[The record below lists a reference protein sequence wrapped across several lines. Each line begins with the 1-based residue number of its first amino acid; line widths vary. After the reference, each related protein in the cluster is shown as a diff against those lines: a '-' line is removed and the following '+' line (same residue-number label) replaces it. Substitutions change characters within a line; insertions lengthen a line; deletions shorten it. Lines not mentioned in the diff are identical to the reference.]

1 MSPLLQLLSFWKFL
15 FSTRFSYQHFLLYNN
30 WPTFFRISYLPIN
43 SFLSVMTRWYLY
55 VVCLSITTRDSAVYI
70 LPSCQLFLILCP
82 TVLVRRMPLV
92 LTRCSG
98 QYSSQNLPAVP
109 PVFSSLLPTRC
120 CHSMCLNPYPLFP
133 PVCPVTP
140 AGWFRRNTCWVAP
153 RTAQWW
159 RRVWPVRL
167 QAARKCLRCR
177 PVASPPGKAHWPEWG
192 SASCREPALSFPTS
206 HCPLAGICKGCWLHN
221 TNMNRK
227 RPKLH
232 AWHTQ
237 QKNNTHFMKRDTDVQ
252 TLLYRSRLQSLQTE
266 TKYCKMSRWQF
277 YYKNFPV

>member
-1 MSPLLQLLSFWKFL
+1 
-15 FSTRFSYQHFLLYNN
+15 
-30 WPTFFRISYLPIN
+30 
-43 SFLSVMTRWYLY
+43 
-55 VVCLSITTRDSAVYI
+55 
-70 LPSCQLFLILCP
+70 
-82 TVLVRRMPLV
+82 MPLV

-140 AGWFRRNTCWVAP
+140 AGWSRRNTCWVAP

-221 TNMNRK
+221 TNMNRRDQSYTRDICSRRIIHTSWSEILSCRLCYTGQDCNPCKQK
-227 RPKLH
+227 RNTAKCQDGSFTRRTSQFKLG
-232 AWHTQ
+232 
-237 QKNNTHFMKRDTDVQ
+237 
-252 TLLYRSRLQSLQTE
+252 L
-266 TKYCKMSRWQF
+266 
-277 YYKNFPV
+277 